1 MSTCS
6 GQPLSVQ
13 DAILIES
20 LTEYSEVHENRS
32 WSNHSYLIW
41 DKTSA
46 VVALIIAY
54 AMLVPR
60 GKDACAFSEASSR
73 WPEASL

>member
-1 MSTCS
+1 MRTEA
-6 GQPLSVQ
+6 G
-13 DAILIES
+13 ATIL
-20 LTEYSEVHENRS
+20 TG
-32 WSNHSYLIW
+32 

-54 AMLVPR
+54 AILVPR